1 MQRHIYRRQFR
12 RYARQHG
19 HFPVA
24 GVLILLGL
32 LVWALSSFAFFWALV
47 LLAAGAALTVL
58 AVNSD
63 QRWMLLAGGVLLG
76 SGAGQ
81 FVAVPL
87 GWFSGTLA
95 DAATTAGLG
104 FGFWFVYLLESRRFH
119 STHFDWAPIVG
130 TILLVIAA
138 VRVVSGLAALSWRFL
153 HLFLSWWPLL
163 IIAVGCWLIWV
174 GYRTRRNR

>member
-1 MQRHIYRRQFR
+1 MGMQRHVYRRQFR
-12 RYARQHG
+12 RYAWQHD

-47 LLAAGAALTVL
+47 LLAAGAVLTVL

-63 QRWMLLAGGVLLG
+63 QRWMLLASGVLLG

-104 FGFWFVYLLESRRFH
+104 FGFWFVYLLESRR
-119 STHFDWAPIVG
+119 
-130 TILLVIAA
+130 
-138 VRVVSGLAALSWRFL
+138 L
-153 HLFLSWWPLL
+153 H
-163 IIAVGCWLIWV
+163 
-174 GYRTRRNR
+174 N